1 MWGLS
6 LTRILKGR
14 RVAQTSLN
22 SNVSFW
28 QLASLAVSLNS
39 DFQTPE
45 SQTLLLLFLQY
56 KVNKNKHTVVS
67 RRQQGLGGS
76 K

>member
-39 DFQTPE
+39 DFQPPE
-45 SQTLLLLFLQY
+45 SQTP
-56 KVNKNKHTVVS
+56 
-67 RRQQGLGGS
+67 
-76 K
+76 